1 MRVMAI
7 GVAGALLL
15 AIVSPAWAHSLQ
27 ELERT
32 LLEKE
37 RYLIVEDA
45 PFPDFTL
52 QDAAGRRVTLGDFR
66 DTVVVA
72 NFIYARCP
80 DECPLHSELIAD
92 VQAGVNR
99 TPMKDLVRFVS
110 ITTDPEHDTP
120 EVLKA
125 YGAAHGLDPA
135 NWVFL
140 RSEQPDGT
148 RKLAARLAQKF
159 TAQKGVLLHA
169 LVTYLV
175 DRKGRLR
182 ARYFGLK
189 FDPASLILHIN
200 ALANDAHHEHHG
212 DDRPGEPSFWER
224 LKDLF

>member
-1 MRVMAI
+1 MRVTGI
-7 GVAGALLL
+7 GVVSALLL

-27 ELERT
+27 ELERR

-37 RYLIVEDA
+37 RYMVVEA
-45 PFPDFTL
+45 TSFPDFNL
-52 QDAAGRRVTLGDFR
+52 QDAAGRSVTLGDFR

-140 RSEQPDGT
+140 RSEQPDAT
-148 RKLAARLAQKF
+148 RKLAARLRQKF
-159 TAQKGVLLHA
+159 TAQKGVLRHA
-169 LVTYLV
+169 VVTYLI
-175 DRKGRLR
+175 DRRGRLR

-200 ALANDAHHEHHG
+200 ALANATHHEHHG
-212 DDRPGEPSFWER
+212 EDRPGEPSFWNR
-224 LKDLF
+224 LKGLF